1 MFRVSIRYGIPLL
14 IVVFTAVLAV
24 YTMQKEWGAAEAFI
38 RGEAVS
44 DIIDRMTLL
53 QQQFSVAF
61 SNREEERIA
70 QEMSLLRSGPGPQI
84 AMLANDGAAV
94 VGATNPEWV
103 GRSLTVVARAQWP
116 DWTGEPLERIIARVR
131 AQLAGELYLTAAG
144 RYVMAVYPVTLD
156 AGPGPISAERV
167 GVLLLQRD
175 LSRQLAQARRTVGKH
190 LVEMTAVLAGLAVIL
205 GLLIHLLV
213 TRRLNTLMTVTR
225 RFAAGDLEARST
237 LRGTDEV
244 AILGRAFDRMAEQ
257 VADTQRE
264 LEHRVQ
270 QRTVELNETVSELR
284 NEITERRRVEATLFG
299 EKERIRV
306 TLASIGDAVIRT
318 DIADRVDYLNPSAER
333 LTGWSKDAAAGQHLY
348 EVFNVI
354 DESSRDPVEG
364 PVQRCFQ
371 DGQIVGL
378 SSNTLLICRDGQ
390 ERSIDYSAS
399 PIHDHEGATVGA
411 VLVFRDVTE
420 ARRTARQLTYQASHD
435 ALTGLVNRREFERRL
450 ERILATSAPEESNAI
465 VYLDLDQFKV
475 VNDTCGHV
483 AGDALLRQVG
493 GILAAQVRK
502 RDTVARLGG
511 DEFAALIEHCRQE
524 HVLRIARKMREALQ
538 DFRFV
543 WEDRGFTI
551 GASIGVVPIEPG
563 VDTLASVLRSADSA
577 CYAAKEQGRNRVHVY
592 RRDDQEVAQ
601 RHGEM
606 QWVLRIQEAL
616 ADNRFVLFYQPIV
629 PLDRRG
635 RPHGEVLV
643 RLLNRDGSLV
653 LPGAFIPAAERYN
666 QMQAIDR
673 WVICSVFAALRDP
686 RAFPP
691 AACVAINVSGQ
702 SLGDRHFLEFIEQR
716 VEQEAVPLERICFE
730 ITETAAISN
739 LSHAMLFFSALKLR
753 GCRFALDDFGSG
765 LSSFA
770 YLKSLPVDFLKIDGS
785 FIKDMAQNP
794 IDRAMVEAIHRIG
807 HVMGIKTI
815 AESVENA
822 GILTH
827 LSAIGVNYAQGYE
840 VGKPRPLG
848 ITTYK
853 DKVLPSQTAPLSAR
867 TIQQ

>member
-1 MFRVSIRYGIPLL
+1 MFPVSIRYGIPLL
-14 IVVFTAVLAV
+14 IIVFTAIFAA
-24 YTMQKEWGAAEAFI
+24 YTVQKEWRAAEAFV

-44 DIIDRMTLL
+44 DMLDRMTLL
-53 QQQFSVAF
+53 QKRFSYALGH
-61 SNREEERIA
+61 EEHERII
-70 QEMSLLRSGPGPQI
+70 QEMSLLSSGPEPQI
-84 AMLANDGAAV
+84 AMLVDDAAIV
-94 VGATNPEWV
+94 LSATNREWV
-103 GRSLTVVARAQWP
+103 GRLVTEVARAQWP
-116 DWTGEPLERIIARVR
+116 NWLGEPLEAIVDRVR
-131 AQLAGELYLTAAG
+131 AQLTGELYLAAAG
-144 RYVMAVYPVTLD
+144 RYVLGIYPVMLNTRASLF
-156 AGPGPISAERV
+156 SAERV
-167 GVLLLQRD
+167 YVLLVQRD
-175 LSRQLAQARRTVGKH
+175 LSRQLAHARRTVGEH
-190 LVEMTAVLAGLAVIL
+190 WMEMSGVLTGLAVIL
-205 GLLIHLLV
+205 GILMHLLV
-213 TRRLNTLMTVTR
+213 TRRLNTLLKVTQ
-225 RFAAGDLEARST
+225 RFTAGNLEARSK

-257 VADTQRE
+257 VADIQRQ

-270 QRTVELNETVSELR
+270 QRTVELGKTVSELQK
-284 NEITERRRVEATLFG
+284 EIVERRRAEETLFD

-306 TLASIGDAVIRT
+306 TLASLGDAVITT
-318 DIADRVDYLNPSAER
+318 DVAGRVDYLNPSAER
-333 LTGWSKDAAAGQHLY
+333 LTGWSKDEVAGQPLCQL
-348 EVFNVI
+348 FNII
-354 DESSRDPVEG
+354 DENSRDPVEDCM
-364 PVQRCFQ
+364 QRCFQ
-371 DGQIVGL
+371 GGQIVSL
-378 SSNTLLICRDGQ
+378 ANHTLLICCDGQ

-399 PIHDHEGATVGA
+399 PIHDHEGTTVGA

-420 ARRTARQLTYQASHD
+420 ARRVARQLSYHASHD

-450 ERILATSAPEESNAI
+450 ERILATAVPEESHAV

-483 AGDALLRQVG
+483 AGDELLRQIG
-493 GILAAQVRK
+493 GILAAQMRK

-511 DEFAALIEHCRQE
+511 DEFAALLEHCQQE
-524 HVLRIARKMREALQ
+524 QVLRIAHKVRGALQ

-543 WEDRGFTI
+543 WQDRRFTV
-551 GASIGVVPIEPG
+551 GASIGLVPIEPG
-563 VDTLASVLRSADSA
+563 VDTLASVFRAADSA

-592 RRDDQEVAQ
+592 KRDDQELAQ

-616 ADNRFVLFYQPIV
+616 AESRFILFYQPIV
-629 PLDRRG
+629 PLDRSD
-635 RPHGEVLV
+635 RPHGEVLL
-643 RLLNRDGSLV
+643 RLLSRDGSLI
-653 LPGAFIPAAERYN
+653 LPGTFIPAAERYN

-673 WVICSVFAALRDP
+673 WVIRAVFATLRDP
-686 RAFPP
+686 DAIPP
-691 AACVAINVSGQ
+691 SACVAINISGQ
-702 SLGDRHFLEFIEQR
+702 SLGDRHFLEF
-716 VEQEAVPLERICFE
+716 VEQQIEERAVPIERICFE

-739 LSHAMLFFSALKLR
+739 LSHAMRFFSALKQR
-753 GCRFALDDFGSG
+753 GCCFALDDFGSG

-822 GILTH
+822 CILSQ

-848 ITTYK
+848 KIEQRW
-853 DKVLPSQTAPLSAR
+853 VTA
-867 TIQQ
+867 I